1 MCLWSRENLVVVM
14 DMSDRGLRV
23 LVETVTGFWRRI
35 LVVGA
40 FNIVAGVAA
49 LIWPG
54 ATVLVLAIVL
64 GIFLLLSGAA
74 LLAIGASVRSLLMI
88 VLGVLSLVAA
98 VICLAHPG
106 AGVFAI
112 LLGCALW
119 FFVNGVL
126 ELSAA
131 ILGVAGRLLW
141 GVLGVLSIAAAV
153 IMVSSPGVAVFT
165 VALIAG
171 ISFLIHG
178 TGEVALALRL
188 RTAHRVRVS
197 P

>member
-1 MCLWSRENLVVVM
+1 M
-14 DMSDRGLRV
+14 DMSDGGMRV
-23 LVETVTGFWRRI
+23 LAQAVTRYWRRI
-35 LVVGA
+35 LLIGVL
-40 FNIVAGVAA
+40 NIVAGLAA

-54 ATVLVLAIVL
+54 ATVLVLAILL
-64 GIFLLLSGAA
+64 GMFLLISGVA
-74 LLAIGASVRSLLMI
+74 LLAIGASMRSMLTV
-88 VLGVLSLVAA
+88 VLGVLALIAA
-98 VICLAHPG
+98 VICLVHPG

-119 FFVNGVL
+119 FFVNGMV

-131 ILGVAGRLLW
+131 ILGVAGRLWW

-153 IMVSSPGVAVFT
+153 IMVSSPDVAVWT

-178 TGEVALALRL
+178 TAASALAMRL
-188 RTAHRVRVS
+188 RTVHRAVAG

>member
-1 MCLWSRENLVVVM
+1 MVVDV
-14 DMSDRGLRV
+14 SDRGLRV
-23 LVETVTGFWRRI
+23 LVETVTGFWRRL
-35 LVVGA
+35 LVIGVL
-40 FNIVAGVAA
+40 NIIAGLAA

-54 ATVLVLAIVL
+54 ATVLVLAVLL
-64 GIFLLLSGAA
+64 GIFLLISGAA
-74 LLAIGASVRSLLMI
+74 LLAIGASARSVLMI
-88 VLGVLSLVAA
+88 VLGLLALVAA
-98 VICLAHPG
+98 VICLVHPG

-119 FFVNGVL
+119 FFVNGVV
-126 ELSAA
+126 EISAA

-153 IMVSSPGVAVFT
+153 IMVSSPDVAVFT

-178 TGEVALALRL
+178 AGEVGLALRL
-188 RTAHRVRVS
+188 RSAHRVVVS
-197 P
+197 A

>member
-1 MCLWSRENLVVVM
+1 VVV
-14 DMSDRGLRV
+14 DVSDRGLRV
-23 LVETVTGFWRRI
+23 LVETVTGFWRRL
-35 LVVGA
+35 LVIGVL
-40 FNIVAGVAA
+40 NIIAGLAA

-54 ATVLVLAIVL
+54 ATVLVLAVLL
-64 GIFLLLSGAA
+64 GIFLLISGAA
-74 LLAIGASVRSLLMI
+74 LLAIGASVRSVLMI
-88 VLGVLSLVAA
+88 VLGLLALVAA
-98 VICLAHPG
+98 VICLVHPG

-119 FFVNGVL
+119 FFVNGVV
-126 ELSAA
+126 EISAA

-178 TGEVALALRL
+178 AGEVGLALRL
-188 RTAHRVRVS
+188 RSAHRVVVS
-197 P
+197 A